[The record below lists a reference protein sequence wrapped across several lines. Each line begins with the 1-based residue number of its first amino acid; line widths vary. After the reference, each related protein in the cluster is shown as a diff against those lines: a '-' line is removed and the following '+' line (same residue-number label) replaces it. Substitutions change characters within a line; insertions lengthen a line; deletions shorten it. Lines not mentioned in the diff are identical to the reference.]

1 MLPQAGFLK
10 NASPALR
17 RTLEAL
23 ASDVRLKQGQVLFER
38 GDDGD
43 ALFAV
48 IEGALEISVH
58 SEDGRKLALAKM
70 SKGDLLGEIAL
81 FDPGP
86 RTASAMATTPT
97 HVLKIRN
104 GDVIAAVRS
113 NPDLGIDLI
122 RLAGERLRWMNLQI
136 GEQAF
141 LPIAAR
147 LARKILYLLDESD
160 GVKQN
165 VLPMSQANLAE
176 FVGATREAVSKT
188 LSEWKKEAVV
198 DVSRGTIRVLDR
210 DTLSRIADLD
220 LI

>member
-23 ASDVRLKQGQVLFER
+23 ATDVKLSNGQVLFER

-43 ALFAV
+43 ALFA
-48 IEGALEISVH
+48 IIDGALEISVH
-58 SEDGRKLALAKM
+58 SEDGRKLALDKM
-70 SKGDLLGEIAL
+70 TKGDLLGEIAL

-86 RTASAMATTPT
+86 RTATVTATAPT
-97 HVLKIRN
+97 HLLRIRN
-104 GDVIAAVRS
+104 GDVLAAVRS
-113 NPDLGIDLI
+113 NPELGTDLI
-122 RLAGERLRWMNLQI
+122 RLAGERLRWMNAQI

-147 LARKILYLLDESD
+147 LARKILYLLGDQDD
-160 GVKQN
+160 GGDDT
-165 VLPMSQANLAE
+165 LPMSQANLAE

-188 LSEWKKEAVV
+188 LSEWKREEIV

-210 DTLSRIADLD
+210 DTMERIADLD

>member
-23 ASDVRLKQGQVLFER
+23 ASDVRLNRGQILFER

-48 IEGALEISVH
+48 IDGSLEISVH

-86 RTASAMATTPT
+86 RTASAMATEPT
-97 HVLKIRN
+97 HLLKIRN

-113 NPDLGIDLI
+113 NPELGIDLI

-160 GVKQN
+160 GVEHD

-198 DVSRGTIRVLDR
+198 DVSRGTVRILDR
-210 DTLSRIADLD
+210 ETLSRIADLD